1 MARTGRPETPLYLRF
16 LAKFRIDP
24 PTQCWNW
31 TGAACRQGYGFLK
44 RKDGVQLRAHRVAY
58 ELYNGEIPPG
68 WCVCH
73 RCDNPRC
80 VNPAHLFVGTYRDNA
95 ADMVA
100 KGRVARRPGERN
112 PAARLTADQV
122 RCIRSETGSH
132 AQLARRFGVSPTQVG
147 LIKRGKRWA
156 HL

>member
-1 MARTGRPETPLYLRF
+1 MARTGRPETPLRQRF
-16 LAKFRIDP
+16 LAKFKIDP
-24 PTQCWNW
+24 ETQCWNW
-31 TGAACRQGYGFLK
+31 TAASCPQGYGFLK

-58 ELYNGEIPPG
+58 QLYNGEISCG

-80 VNPAHLFVGTYRDNA
+80 VNPAHLFVGTHKDNA

-100 KGRVARRPGERN
+100 KGRAARSLGEHN

-122 RCIRSETGSH
+122 RCIRSEIGSH
-132 AQLARRFGVSPTQVG
+132 VELGRRFGVSPTQVG